1 MKKWI
6 TIDSTLHIETFSDSF
21 SSTIKGTAYHFIFYD
36 FSSHVCIEKTDL
48 QCISSKKLTGLLGK
62 AI

>member
-6 TIDSTLHIETFSDSF
+6 TIDYALHIETCSA
-21 SSTIKGTAYHFIFYD
+21 IKGTAYHFIFYD
-36 FSSHVCIEKTDL
+36 FSSHVCIKKTDL

-62 AI
+62 SI